1 MVVSRKTTANPI
13 RYGMRMLVAGCR
25 SLSHP
30 PEDKH
35 KYSGMQ
41 SIFET
46 PMGEKG
52 CHLRFNLQILPR
64 NFSNCY
70 LLLSW
75 RGDGKTRCGELV
87 GFQSR

>member
-1 MVVSRKTTANPI
+1 MCGTRREGNPEAERAQGIGGQNMVVSRKTTANPI

-41 SIFET
+41 SIFE
-46 PMGEKG
+46 P
-52 CHLRFNLQILPR
+52 P
-64 NFSNCY
+64 
-70 LLLSW
+70 
-75 RGDGKTRCGELV
+75 
-87 GFQSR
+87 